1 MRLVSGRGAIVLL
14 MSSKLSPEQV
24 EEFKQAFKL
33 FDANGDGQISPNVP
47 H

>member
-1 MRLVSGRGAIVLL
+1 

-47 H
+47 LRSLRSCAPS